1 MQEKGKGKGGKG
13 KEGEGE
19 GKGDGLVRH
28 AFGLAAFA
36 GIEAAFNVF
45 PSTPRSSLL
54 LLGCHLGVLAAVA
67 TAPFDAVEKTKEKK
81 G

>member
-13 KEGEGE
+13 KEG
-19 GKGDGLVRH
+19 KGGGWVRH
-28 AFGLAAFA
+28 AFGVAAFA